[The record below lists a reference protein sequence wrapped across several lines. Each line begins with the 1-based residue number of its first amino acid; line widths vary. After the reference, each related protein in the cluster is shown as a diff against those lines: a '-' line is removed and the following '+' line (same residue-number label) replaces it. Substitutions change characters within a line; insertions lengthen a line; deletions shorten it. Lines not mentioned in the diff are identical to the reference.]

1 MSWTGCEQ
9 QRVASP
15 RGVACI
21 IVRIATTEVKRL
33 LKKSKKRR
41 ERLLF
46 FLFFLSGLFFFCMCA
61 RGAPKMI
68 IVTYEYSYAIKNSL
82 NSTNTQFSLQFLHK
96 IHSRCC
102 CYFSVK
108 AKSEYAHHQTNNG
121 NEQSQYRET
130 ERK

>member
-46 FLFFLSGLFFFCMCA
+46 FFVFSFRLVFLLHVRP
-61 RGAPKMI
+61 RGAQND
-68 IVTYEYSYAIKNSL
+68 Y
-82 NSTNTQFSLQFLHK
+82 
-96 IHSRCC
+96 
-102 CYFSVK
+102 CYV
-108 AKSEYAHHQTNNG
+108 
-121 NEQSQYRET
+121 RVLV
-130 ERK
+130 RD